1 MNFLLRFPKFKRYL
15 ELSLRILNIYH
26 MHPEL
31 LKDKIIT
38 DFKLWNNP
46 HPLVKAA
53 VKTLKKNIK
62 EIFNFTKP
70 TI

>member
-1 MNFLLRFPKFKRYL
+1 
-15 ELSLRILNIYH
+15 